1 MQVEVR
7 VFAGLEMYI
16 PGARFGEPI
25 YVILSSG
32 ATGGELIRKLN
43 IPEEQVFSFMI
54 NGVQKK
60 LDDAMAE
67 GDRISIFPPV
77 GGG

>member
-7 VFAGLEMYI
+7 VFCGLESCI

-25 YVILSSG
+25 PVDITKGFSG
-32 ATGGELIRKLN
+32 RMLLEKLN
-43 IPEEQVFSFMI
+43 IPEEKAFSFLV
-54 NGVQKK
+54 NGVHKPFEVI
-60 LDDAMAE
+60 LSD

>member
-7 VFAGLEMYI
+7 VFAGLERYI

-25 YVILSSG
+25 YVVLSPV
-32 ATGGELIRKLN
+32 ATGWDVIKELN
-43 IPEEQVFSFMI
+43 IPEEQIFSFLI